1 MTWRRHLACLEV
13 GIGGADPAGYVFAA
27 NIARR
32 QLGKGQLAMAGAALK
47 AYYAVKAKERMV
59 AGGAIGG
66 AGKGMAN
73 LPYPSDNPGTAR
85 DEAARKVGV
94 SGRSRPRQPAR
105 CHSFRARE

>member
-47 AYYAVKAKERMV
+47 AYYAVKAKERMT

-66 AGKGMAN
+66 ASKGMEN
-73 LPYPSDNPGTAR
+73 LPYPSPDTGT
-85 DEAARKVGV
+85 ARKVGV
-94 SGRSRPRQPAR
+94 SGRSLPRQPAR
-105 CHSFRARE
+105 SAFIPRQRVTFG